1 MLPNSLEKSPGFQGT
16 RSWAGELSTSTP
28 PTFSPR
34 QSPPLPA
41 WVLWGLL
48 CGWAHPPHSFALACV
63 KHDLCFLKS
72 YLLESASSKKPPQM
86 YRTHDDQPRP
96 EFSPSA
102 GHYIYPSSWE
112 QARLRSLPTTQHSA
126 PAGKSSN
133 PPQGEERPRSTFRAS
148 PHRCPQTGHLAK
160 SQPDLMVHSK
170 TLDKIGSSLGLC
182 SS

>member
-1 MLPNSLEKSPGFQGT
+1 MLLNSPEKSPCIRGT

-28 PTFSPR
+28 PTLSHR

-41 WVLWGLL
+41 WVLQGLL
-48 CGWAHPPHSFALACV
+48 HAWAHPPHSFALVCV

-86 YRTHDDQPRP
+86 YHTHDDQPRP
-96 EFSPSA
+96 EFSPL
-102 GHYIYPSSWE
+102 GGPYLHPSSWG

-133 PPQGEERPRSTFRAS
+133 PPQAGERPQGKRIQGFPTYMST
-148 PHRCPQTGHLAK
+148 
-160 SQPDLMVHSK
+160 DW
-170 TLDKIGSSLGLC
+170 SSGQE
-182 SS
+182 ST